1 MKSIILSLL
10 VAVSLAACTDYGKK
24 VTIEGT
30 KGEVY
35 YKGNGVTEAD
45 AKKVCTYLKDV
56 IKYFDADKRQSV
68 QLTKSKGDGYDVRFV
83 VDEKKLKESPKAA
96 DAFAQIGA
104 AMSVDLFDNKPVN
117 VFLTDTHFKDLKS
130 IPFDEEVVK
139 KLKEK
144 MNPPPTE
151 EKNIQS
157 DSKENPNQ

>member
-1 MKSIILSLL
+1 MKSILLSLL

-35 YKGNGVTEAD
+35 YKGDGVTEAD
-45 AKKVCTYLKDV
+45 AKKLCTYLKDV

-68 QLTKSKGDGYDVRFV
+68 QLTKSKGDGYDLRFV
-83 VDEKKLKESPKAA
+83 VDEKKLNESPKAA
-96 DAFAQIGA
+96 DAFGQIGA
-104 AMSVDLFDNKPVN
+104 AISVDLFDNKPIN
-117 VFLTDTHFKDLKS
+117 VFLTDDHFKTIKS

-144 MNPPPTE
+144 MNPQPTE
-151 EKNIQS
+151 ERTIES
-157 DSKENPNQ
+157 DSKDNSNQ